1 MPFQLPDIQPTT
13 SMSCEKDDK
22 ERTYNLFVALG
33 LLWLINETIRLKN
46 RIENNETIYN
56 ARADRQAR

>member
-1 MPFQLPDIQPTT
+1 
-13 SMSCEKDDK
+13 MSCEKDDK